1 MRKKRSWGLLMI
13 LLSLFTGRTMKEDNG
28 FDIKVAIFAFIA
40 TVLFITLATGY
51 VLFIIWIL
59 EKI

>member
-1 MRKKRSWGLLMI
+1 MI
-13 LLSLFTGRTMKEDNG
+13 LLSLFTGRTMKEDNE

-40 TVLFITLATGY
+40 TVLFITLATRY